1 MKISL
6 AEKDV
11 YARWISSAEDMLK
24 MAENDRKEG
33 FYVWS
38 YYKSRRAAEYALK
51 GLLRG
56 MGILGFNEP
65 YLLQLI
71 TRVGQEGIEFSEEV
85 KECAKNLD
93 KNYIIPEDGKHF
105 ESKDDQFIDAETA
118 EQAVSWAGEIVGFIK
133 EACC

>member
-6 AEKDV
+6 VKRDV
-11 YARWISSAEDMLK
+11 YDRWMSSAEEMLRL
-24 MAENDRKEG
+24 AENDRIKS

-56 MGILGFNEP
+56 MGIYGCNEP

-71 TRVGQEGIEFSEEV
+71 TRAGKEGIEFSLKL
-85 KECAKNLD
+85 KEYARNLD
-93 KNYIIPEDGKHF
+93 KYYISPEEGKYF
-105 ESKDDQFIDAETA
+105 ESEDDQFVEAETA
-118 EQAVSWAGEIVGFIK
+118 EQAVSWAEEIVVFIK
-133 EACC
+133 EICS